1 MSSLNETPRSN
12 RLHIALFGVTNA
24 GKSSLI
30 NALTGQEIALVS
42 AVRGTT
48 TDPVYKAM
56 ELLPLGPVVF
66 IDTAGLDDKSE
77 LGALRKSKT
86 VEVLNKT
93 DVALLVL
100 DATQGA
106 TADDRELLALLK
118 EKKIP
123 VLGVLNK
130 SDGVEE
136 AREKGAALQKELGI
150 KIIPVSAQRG
160 EGLPELKRALVQLA
174 PAGKEERPIVAD
186 LFQPGEIGLLVVPI
200 DASAP
205 KGRLILP
212 QQQTLREMLDHHIT
226 AVVCRETKLRET
238 LQKLKEKPR
247 LVITDSQVFQKVA
260 TDTPPDIPLTSFS
273 ILFARYKGDLKELVK
288 GARAVEKLRD
298 GDKVLIAEACT
309 HHRQDD
315 DIGTV
320 KIPRWLGE
328 KTGKKLVIEYSSGL
342 SFPANLHEYALI
354 VHCAG
359 CMLNERAMLYRIREA
374 QAAGVPIVNYG
385 VLIAYLHG
393 ILERAIRSFMKEL
406 DS

>member
-1 MSSLNETPRSN
+1 M
-12 RLHIALFGVTNA
+12 
-24 GKSSLI
+24 
-30 NALTGQEIALVS
+30 
-42 AVRGTT
+42 
-48 TDPVYKAM
+48 
-56 ELLPLGPVVF
+56 
-66 IDTAGLDDKSE
+66 
-77 LGALRKSKT
+77 
-86 VEVLNKT
+86 
-93 DVALLVL
+93 
-100 DATQGA
+100 
-106 TADDRELLALLK
+106 
-118 EKKIP
+118 
-123 VLGVLNK
+123 
-130 SDGVEE
+130 
-136 AREKGAALQKELGI
+136 
-150 KIIPVSAQRG
+150 
-160 EGLPELKRALVQLA
+160 PELKRALVQLA
-174 PAGKEERPIVAD
+174 PAGKRTPDCAD

-393 ILERAIRSFMKEL
+393 ILERAIRPFMKEL